1 MRKTFLSESSEK
13 ELANMLKFLSQIKIN
28 SGKNK
33 YIAYTNMNMNM
44 QKLLE
49 LNGFLKLKT
58 KQAITGSKTFI
69 IKLMNYMNIF

>member
-44 QKLLE
+44 QKLL
-49 LNGFLKLKT
+49 N
-58 KQAITGSKTFI
+58 
-69 IKLMNYMNIF
+69 